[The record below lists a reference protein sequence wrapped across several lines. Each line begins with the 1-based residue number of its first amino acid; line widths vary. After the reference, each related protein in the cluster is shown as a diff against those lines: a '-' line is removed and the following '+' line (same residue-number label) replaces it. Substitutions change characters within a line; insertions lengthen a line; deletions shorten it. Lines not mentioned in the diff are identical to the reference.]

1 MTEKIMWELPLTT
14 VSEANSSEHW
24 SKSSKRHRQQQFF
37 VRAMFHARKP
47 AIPIPCKIT
56 LTRLNSR
63 ALDDDNNV
71 SAMKW
76 IRDEISECIFP
87 EKRKVIVT
95 SKGKLR
101 PVKGRADDDPR
112 LHWEYA
118 QEKSKT
124 LGIRIE
130 IAPYNAEIA
139 AIKPLEKPEQL
150 VSVNKSPSNSPEIP
164 DNFGK
169 TKNKF
174 TLLKNIK

>member
-24 SKSSKRHRQQQFF
+24 TKSSKRHRQQQFF
-37 VRAMFHARKP
+37 VRAMFHGLKKE
-47 AIPIPCKIT
+47 IPLPCKIT

-87 EKRKVIVT
+87 EKRKAVMT
-95 SKGKLR
+95 GKGKIR
-101 PVKGRADDDPR
+101 PIKGRADDDPR

-118 QEKSKT
+118 QEKSKSIG
-124 LGIRIE
+124 LRIE
-130 IAPYNAEIA
+130 IEPYIEETIF
-139 AIKPLEKPEQL
+139 E
-150 VSVNKSPSNSPEIP
+150 
-164 DNFGK
+164 
-169 TKNKF
+169 KNKGDP
-174 TLLKNIK
+174 I